1 MIWFQWNTK
10 HLRIE
15 NDGNNFIYCHFF
27 SYIRYNF
34 LKRVTRFLL
43 KVNRSRM
50 DKFYSKIILKLDT
63 EIQELDIE
71 NDFILQK
78 IEATIHLI
86 VSSLSELKKF
96 VIKNGFKNIEEEI
109 HFFKYQKSAI
119 VSKLIYYN
127 AIYKIE
133 TKKPY
138 GTKHIKK
145 YLNAELRK
153 LKRYFDNNLEFYK
166 YYRTNN
172 SFIDEKLFVRGKYDI
187 KLSLDTFYFE
197 ADHSFSTSHDYKVAK
212 IIANDL
218 IQVYLEDQ
226 LCNTAYQDKSS
237 DLPKLNWTGSK
248 TALIELIYALHS
260 QGVFE
265 NGNTDIKVIAKTF
278 ERTFN
283 VDLGDF
289 YHTFMELKSRKIN
302 RTKFLDS
309 LCDALIRKMDE
320 KEDN

>member
-1 MIWFQWNTK
+1 MN
-10 HLRIE
+10 
-15 NDGNNFIYCHFF
+15 
-27 SYIRYNF
+27 
-34 LKRVTRFLL
+34 
-43 KVNRSRM
+43 
-50 DKFYSKIILKLDT
+50 KFYTETLHKLETEINDLEIETDHSIQQIEAVIGIILKC
-63 EIQELDIE
+63 
-71 NDFILQK
+71 
-78 IEATIHLI
+78 
-86 VSSLSELKKF
+86 LSEVKKY
-96 VIKNGFKNIEEEI
+96 VLNRGFKNIGEEI
-109 HFFKYQKSAI
+109 HFFKYQKPTI

-138 GTKHIKK
+138 GSKPIKK
-145 YLNAELRK
+145 YLNDELRK

-172 SFIDEKLFVRGKYDI
+172 SLIDDKLFVRGKYDI

-226 LCNTAYQDKSS
+226 LHNTAYRDKST

-248 TALIELIYALHS
+248 TAMIELIYALYS
-260 QGVFE
+260 QGVFD
-265 NGNTDIKVIAKTF
+265 NGNADIKVIAKTF

-283 VDLGDF
+283 LDLGDF

-302 RTKFLDS
+302 STKFLDS
-309 LCDALIRKMDE
+309 LRDALIRKMDE
-320 KEDN
+320 QDEM